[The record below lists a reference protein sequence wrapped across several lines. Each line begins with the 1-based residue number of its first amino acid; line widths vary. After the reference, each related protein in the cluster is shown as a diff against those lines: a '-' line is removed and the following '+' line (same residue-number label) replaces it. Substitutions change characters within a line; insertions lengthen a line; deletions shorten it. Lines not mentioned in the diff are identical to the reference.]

1 MDGHSRF
8 GDAGFRILL
17 DASVD
22 LVAHKAG
29 NEIADFGV
37 IEKPY
42 DLVAVTV
49 HPPNDKLFEL
59 SVEDVSEV
67 VDGIGL
73 PGIAHRFVGGR
84 IGVISKDGPQQR
96 SSRKVPR

>member
-1 MDGHSRF
+1 MVTQAAERISRF

-42 DLVAVTV
+42 DLVAGLRGQIFIV
-49 HPPNDKLFEL
+49 HEKLL
-59 SVEDVSEV
+59 V
-67 VDGIGL
+67 
-73 PGIAHRFVGGR
+73 HR
-84 IGVISKDGPQQR
+84 
-96 SSRKVPR
+96 SRHVL